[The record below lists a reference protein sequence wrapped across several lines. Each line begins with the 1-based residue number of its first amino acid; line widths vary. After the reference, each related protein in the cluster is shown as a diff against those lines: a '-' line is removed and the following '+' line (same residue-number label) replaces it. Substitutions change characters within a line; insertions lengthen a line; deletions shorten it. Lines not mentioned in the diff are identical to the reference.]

1 MSDLSVFDKK
11 NTIVEDGVMYYI
23 IPVNYPLFKATYTL
37 KKGDILRL
45 RPNKLYF
52 FGLKNMAP
60 SYIDEYEEEYGV
72 IFEFKTTRE
81 YRLLC
86 LDDRNTVDVL
96 YRDAPERIKYILDRN
111 YGHMTGIRN
120 SESDNDR
127 ELSAYL
133 CSLGKDGYSVHNME
147 TEGGG
152 IFHTELMLCNSD
164 GIEYVGQVTDE
175 IRVEGIIERGKL
187 KELSKRME
195 EERKEKKR
203 LKKEKSELSVSRMRF
218 DDDDNNENAF
228 TPFRMNM
235 GMNMMTP
242 PRTPT
247 MNSAFKTPSTIV
259 TKKRLFDDYDDD
271 DVKGGR
277 KRKTK
282 RRRSHRKKRKTH
294 RKTKRRRN

>member
-1 MSDLSVFDKK
+1 MMTGSDLSVFDKK
-11 NTIVEDGVMYYI
+11 NAVVEGGLMHYI

-37 KKGDILRL
+37 RKGDILRL
-45 RPNKLYF
+45 QLNKPYF
-52 FGLKNMAP
+52 FGLKNMTP
-60 SYIDEYEEEYGV
+60 DYIDEYEEEYGV

-120 SESDNDR
+120 SESDNDK

-133 CSLGKDGYSVHNME
+133 CSLGKDGYSVHNMK

-164 GIEYVGQVTDE
+164 GIEYVGQVTDD

-203 LKKEKSELSVSRMRF
+203 AKKEKAREELSVSRMRL
-218 DDDDNNENAF
+218 DDDEEKPF
-228 TPFRMNM
+228 TPFRMNL
-235 GMNMMTP
+235 NMMTP
-242 PRTPT
+242 PRSPDNE
-247 MNSAFKTPSTIV
+247 MAFKTPSTVV
-259 TKKRLFDDYDDD
+259 TKKRLFDDYE
-271 DVKGGR
+271 GGR
-277 KRKTK
+277 RRKKTHKTKTK
-282 RRRSHRKKRKTH
+282 RTKKR
-294 RKTKRRRN
+294 RTKRYRR